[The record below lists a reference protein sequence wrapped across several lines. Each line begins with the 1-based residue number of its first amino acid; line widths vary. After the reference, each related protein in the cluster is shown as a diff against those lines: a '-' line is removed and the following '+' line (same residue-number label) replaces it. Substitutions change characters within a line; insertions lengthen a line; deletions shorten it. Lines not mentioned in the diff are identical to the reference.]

1 MMYEVAANAAK
12 VSNKLQPIA
21 NIFNK
26 DASKILANKMFK
38 GMSDEAVRLNAGT
51 ITSGVLTIVS
61 LILLSLAG
69 LFLIIGILR
78 TLAVRYSTK
87 GDVEVNKKR
96 AIRIL
101 VHCIITFLIL
111 GILGAIFP
119 TTIAFLRV

>member
-38 GMSDEAVRLNAGT
+38 GMSDETARLNAGT

>member
-12 VSNKLQPIA
+12 VNNKLQPIA

-38 GMSDEAVRLNAGT
+38 GMSDEATRLNAGT

>member
-38 GMSDEAVRLNAGT
+38 GMNDEAARLNAGT

>member
-12 VSNKLQPIA
+12 VSNKLQSIA

-38 GMSDEAVRLNAGT
+38 GMSDEAARLNAGT

>member
-1 MMYEVAANAAK
+1 MMYEIAANAAK

-38 GMSDEAVRLNAGT
+38 GMGDEAARLNAGT